1 MILNENSDKKIIPIA
16 GGKGGVGKSVLSTN
30 LSLLLAVNGK
40 KTIVVDLDLGG
51 SNLHTMLGIKNNNRG
66 IGNFISDKSITME
79 SLVVPTPF
87 ENLSLIP
94 GDVLVY
100 GLGEISFEEKKR
112 ITKGLVELDA
122 DYIIL
127 DLGAGSSLNVIDF
140 FLISNSGIIVTTP
153 HMTSIMNAYGFL
165 KNTAFRFL
173 QRAFADNDNFTEY
186 FERAF
191 QERKPGEQKPLKEM
205 FDELRKIEPDAV
217 EKAELFLDI
226 LQPKIIMNMA
236 EEASELALAE
246 SLKDLT
252 KRSLS
257 INSECLGLLFMDK
270 QVSDSLKERT
280 PFVLQYPE
288 AITAEGMDRMAQK
301 IIFSKR
307 FPEMPLE
314 LDYYKDSFELTQI
327 EAESDKEAI
336 EKAEAVEAGY
346 SPEQIDELLSLVQ
359 EQRMRIQELE
369 TALGRTAMG
378 GVPGGQGG
386 GLLDQISRMSM

>member
-51 SNLHTMLGIKNNNRG
+51 SNLHTMLGIKNTNKG
-66 IGNFISDKSITME
+66 IGNFISDKSIAME
-79 SLVVPTPF
+79 DLVIPTDY
-87 ENLSLIP
+87 ENLFLIP

-112 ITKGLVELDA
+112 IIKGLVELDA

-140 FLISNSGIIVTTP
+140 FLISNSGIVVTTP
-153 HMTSIMNAYGFL
+153 HMTSIMNAFGFL
-165 KNTAFRFL
+165 KNVAFRFL
-173 QRAFADNDNFTEY
+173 QRAFAENRVFTEY
-186 FERAF
+186 FDKAFLERH
-191 QERKPGEQKPLKEM
+191 PGEQKPLKEM
-205 FDELRKIEPDAV
+205 LEDLRSREPEAV
-217 EKAELFLDI
+217 EKAELFLEI

-236 EEASELALAE
+236 EDSGELSIAE

-257 INSECLGLLFMDK
+257 IHSECLGMLFMDK
-270 QVSDSLKERT
+270 QVSDALKERT
-280 PFVLQYPE
+280 PFIIQYPE
-288 AITAEGMDRMAQK
+288 SVTAEGMDRMVRK
-301 IIFSKR
+301 IILSKR

-314 LDYYKDSFELTQI
+314 LDYYKDSFELAQI
-327 EAESDKEAI
+327 EAEIDEQAM
-336 EKAEAVEAGY
+336 VRQTNGGY
-346 SPEQIDELLSLVQ
+346 SPEEIENLLKLV
-359 EQRMRIQELE
+359 EQQQMRIKELE
-369 TALGRTAMG
+369 TALGRSALG
-378 GVPGGQGG
+378 GSRGGI
-386 GLLDQISRMSM
+386 LDQISGMSF